1 MEEHVALAKA
11 NLVQAEAQYEAA
23 QILYSSALE
32 LQKTGQPCEAQSEAT
47 KRIRSRAE
55 FSIHDTLINLTS
67 DVNDAENIEP
77 PPPTFCESCRTSLL
91 VTCFTENTWLSS
103 KRKVLCDLSEAA
115 RKGYGCTLCQFLVDT
130 SRLMQRSRLSATS
143 TPSTDSIVNHQ
154 VRIVQG
160 SSKYSWPKI
169 AGCVLDVPVSPFA
182 WLELGSHPRIGV
194 EEAPYICVAL
204 DPNEDTRPS
213 QAPREISGPRVRSM
227 YEQSTGLV
235 DYNLINSWID
245 ICTTFHGPKREGLC
259 HVENEGSSTMPMYLI
274 NLKTRKIATAQV
286 GTRYVAVSYV
296 WGDDASQTSSN
307 SVVPPYH
314 DGERL
319 VTPHTDRGLQLPK
332 RLPQTLEDA
341 LTLTEAIGEQFVWI
355 DKYCIDQNNVR
366 QVEEQVAN
374 MDTIYRQAWL
384 TVIALVSDDVN
395 SGIAGVSRPMQSR
408 MQPTLALPEGKLIAT
423 HVEFTREHSGRL
435 PWDQRAWTLQEF
447 VLSRRCLI
455 FSSYHVSMKC
465 QEEFFHD
472 ILPVNTSVTRT
483 QTKLDGENW
492 WENVYAI
499 DLNGNVWDFKAFD
512 GLISIYSGRHL
523 RYQSDILRACQGT
536 LNQITQKTGMVF
548 TFGMP
553 VKDLHRALLWKAHN
567 AVCLERRKW
576 YDEHSQSW
584 KSFPS
589 WTWAGWQG
597 RTECDYWIGDM
608 AGYMDQDPGDGI
620 KILNRKGRKRPRM
633 DDSAL
638 DARSNPHQAQ
648 IISYPTMDEVDR
660 PSLRIFSSV
669 AACHVKCIRKH
680 DTPYQTSKNGAKREF
695 TSIGDHWTLLE
706 PDTGHKMRDI
716 AGNEEVFER
725 RDYFFRTAAST
736 SKKLVQE
743 GCEAELLMISH
754 WPLIRDSE
762 TSSTWL
768 KDMVSCLVI
777 LRNDDGTPWRIAAI
791 LLEEEAWKRFDS
803 ALAEVHVV

>member
-1 MEEHVALAKA
+1 MNDTGNMEH
-11 NLVQAEAQYEAA
+11 
-23 QILYSSALE
+23 ISS
-32 LQKTGQPCEAQSEAT
+32 
-47 KRIRSRAE
+47 
-55 FSIHDTLINLTS
+55 
-67 DVNDAENIEP
+67 
-77 PPPTFCESCRTSLL
+77 TFCENCRTSLL
-91 VTCFTENTWLSS
+91 VTCFTENTWPGS
-103 KRKVLCDLSEAA
+103 KRIILCDLSEAA
-115 RKGYGCTLCQFLVDT
+115 RKGHKCSLCQFLVDT
-130 SRLMQRSRLSATS
+130 SRLIQRSHLSTTS
-143 TPSTDSIVNHQ
+143 MPARDSIANDQ

-194 EEAPYICVAL
+194 EEAPYICVTL
-204 DPNEDTRPS
+204 DPSDDTRQNQIPH
-213 QAPREISGPRVRSM
+213 EISGPRVRSM

-235 DYNLINSWID
+235 DFHLINSWMD
-245 ICTTFHGPKREGLC
+245 ICTRFQGPKCEGSR
-259 HVENEGSSTMPMYLI
+259 HIENEGSSRIPMYLI
-274 NLKTRKIATAQV
+274 NLKTRKVAAAQV

-307 SVVPPYH
+307 SVFPPYD

-319 VTPHTDRGLQLPK
+319 VVSGSDGEFQLPE
-332 RLPQTLEDA
+332 RLPQTLEDV

-355 DKYCIDQNNVR
+355 DKYCINQNNKR
-366 QVEEQVAN
+366 EVEEQVAN

-384 TVIALVSDDVN
+384 TVIALVSDGAN

-408 MQPTLALPEGKLIAT
+408 MQPTLALPQGKLMAT
-423 HVEFTREHSGRL
+423 YIEFTREHSGRFR
-435 PWDQRAWTLQEF
+435 WDQRAWTLQEF

-472 ILPVNTSVTRT
+472 ILPVNTSVNRL
-483 QTKLDGENW
+483 QIKLDEENW

-499 DLNGNVWDFKAFD
+499 DLNESVWDFKVFD

-536 LNQITQKTGMVF
+536 LNQITQKTAMVF

-576 YDEHSQSW
+576 YDEDSRAW

-608 AGYMDQDPGDGI
+608 AGYIDQDPSDGI
-620 KILNRKGRKRPRM
+620 KILNRKGRKRLRM
-633 DDSAL
+633 DDSAS
-638 DARSNPHQAQ
+638 DPRSNIFQAQ
-648 IISYPTMDEVDR
+648 IISYPTMDEVYR

-669 AACHVKCIRKH
+669 ASCNVQCIRKH
-680 DTPYQTSKNGAKREF
+680 NTTYQTSKNGAKREL

-706 PDTGHKMRDI
+706 PDTGYKMRDI

-725 RDYFFRTAAST
+725 RDHFFRTEAST
-736 SKKLVQE
+736 SEKLVQE
-743 GCEAELLMISH
+743 GCRAELLMISH

-762 TSSTWL
+762 RSSTWL
-768 KDMVSCLVI
+768 QDMVSCLVI
-777 LRNDDGTPWRIAAI
+777 LRNDDRTAWRIAAI
-791 LLEEEAWKRFDS
+791 LLEEEAWKRFNS
-803 ALAEVHVV
+803 VVAEVDLV